1 MSEREEGAVPA
12 RDSEVRDRDSV
23 ELKWKL
29 ENAGSTGDTSYAEST
44 NR

>member
-23 ELKWKL
+23 PDDRD
-29 ENAGSTGDTSYAEST
+29 ARGFSS
-44 NR
+44 